1 MKSKLPLFIGSL
13 FSLYLL
19 FVALVVIAYEPLA
32 DDKDWQDRQAHNL
45 HHIAQLSLG
54 SDIIQIKTLL
64 GIADFSEAKMAE
76 NVAMQVLFYRTQH
89 NFSDGITTKDE
100 CTPLLFKA
108 GKLIAWGSSAYEAF
122 LTLNAET

>member
-19 FVALVVIAYEPLA
+19 FVAFVVIAYDPLA
-32 DDKDWQDRQAHNL
+32 DDKNWQDRQKHNL

-54 SDIIQIKTLL
+54 SDIAQITSIL
-64 GIADFSEAKMAE
+64 GTADFSEAKMAQ
-76 NVAMQVLFYRTQH
+76 NIAMQVLFYRTQH
-89 NFSDGITTKDE
+89 SLSDGLTTKDE

-108 GKLIAWGSSAYEAF
+108 GKLIAWGQSAYEVF
-122 LTLNAET
+122 LIANMDT